1 MTGTI
6 RNILLFKFKVY
17 TIVQVLQNT
26 FHIEAVLPEISC
38 SEPRLIWDPPVW
50 VKPKQMVVSEN
61 FNPVKKIYMPCLCV
75 RDSVKNLML
84 SVTSF
89 TLNHFGED
97 Q

>member
-1 MTGTI
+1 MTSTI

-61 FNPVKKIYMPCLCV
+61 FNPVKKNIHAMSVCERLCKEPHAV
-75 RDSVKNLML
+75 SNIIHLEPL
-84 SVTSF
+84 W
-89 TLNHFGED
+89 
-97 Q
+97 